1 MLENKTA
8 LQENQNYYIF
18 VHYLNK
24 KQKINN

>member
-24 KQKINN
+24 KQNIHD